1 MPLSSTACTFPAAVG
16 AAGQG
21 RGEEKE
27 GQGRGEE
34 KEGQGEG
41 RSAGLPRE
49 EGDPEE

>member
-21 RGEEKE
+21 M
-27 GQGRGEE
+27 GEE

-49 EGDPEE
+49 EGGPEE

>member
-27 GQGRGEE
+27 GQG
-34 KEGQGEG
+34 EG